1 MGCGLSRPMIV
12 TFHKNGES
20 IDLKIDDARCDAL
33 LDHLSANFQTPNAE
47 TDRRWELMMTKREA
61 AARGDLPKRKGR
73 R

>member
-47 TDRRWELMMTKREA
+47 TDRRWEAMMAKREA
-61 AARGDLPKRKGR
+61 AARGSAVGKRERK
-73 R
+73 